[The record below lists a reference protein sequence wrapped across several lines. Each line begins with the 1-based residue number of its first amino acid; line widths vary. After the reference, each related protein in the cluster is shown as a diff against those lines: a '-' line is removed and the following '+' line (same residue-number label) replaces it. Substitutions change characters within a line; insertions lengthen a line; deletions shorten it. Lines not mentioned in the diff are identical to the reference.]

1 MNVLFLTLGRMRTIE
16 IKGSIYTD
24 LVRKLRDEGHSVYVV
39 HALEK
44 RHQVPTVFETVD
56 GVQFLRIRTGN
67 ITETSKLEKG
77 ISTISLELL
86 FISGIKKYLS
96 DVTFDLVLYS
106 TPPITFAKVIN
117 YVKRRDNA
125 KTYLLLKDIFPQN
138 AVDLNYFSKYSPI
151 YSYFRQKEKKLYA
164 SSDVIGCMSPANVSF
179 INSHNQLRK
188 TIVEVNPNSIEVEPK
203 PNLSIEEK
211 QVLKKAFGIPLDQT
225 IFLYGGNIGKPQGI
239 GFFKKVLLKNEES
252 PGNYFVIAGSGTE
265 FNDLKAFIAENDLKQ
280 TTLFDYLPKEEYDQ
294 LVKIADVGLIL
305 LDHRFTIPNYPS
317 RLLAY
322 LQHALP
328 VLAVTDV
335 NTDIKD
341 TIADGQF
348 GYWSPSDDVEAFM
361 EKINMFQ
368 DEANN
373 QEMGDRGY
381 DYLLKHFTVE
391 RTYHEIIKHFEEEK

>member
-1 MNVLFLTLGRMRTIE
+1 MNVLFLTLGRMGNIE
-16 IKGSIYTD
+16 TKGAIYTD

-44 RHQVPTVFETVD
+44 RHQKPTVFETVD
-56 GVQFLRIRTGN
+56 GVHFLRIRTGN
-67 ITETSKLEKG
+67 ITKTSKLEKG
-77 ISTISLELL
+77 LSTILLESL
-86 FISGIKKYLS
+86 FISGIKNYLS
-96 DVTFDLVLYS
+96 DITFDLVLYS

-117 YVKRRDNA
+117 YVKRRDKA

-138 AVDLNYFSKYSPI
+138 AIDLNYFSKYSLI

-179 INSHNQLRK
+179 LNSHNQLAK
-188 TIVEVNPNSIEVEPK
+188 AIVEVNPNSIEVGPK
-203 PNLSIEEK
+203 PKLIIDEK
-211 QVLKKAFGIPLDQT
+211 QALKKTFGLPHNQT

-239 GFFKKVLLKNEES
+239 TFFKKVLLKNEES
-252 PGNYFVIAGSGTE
+252 PGNHFVIAGSGTE
-265 FNDLKAFIAENDLKQ
+265 FNDLKTFIAENDLKQ

-328 VLAVTDV
+328 VLAATDV
-335 NTDIKD
+335 NSDIKD
-341 TIADGQF
+341 TIAEGQF
-348 GYWSPSDDVEAFM
+348 GYWAPSDDVDAFM
-361 EKINMFQ
+361 ENMTKFQ

-391 RTYHEIIKHFEEEK
+391 RTYYEIIKHFEREK